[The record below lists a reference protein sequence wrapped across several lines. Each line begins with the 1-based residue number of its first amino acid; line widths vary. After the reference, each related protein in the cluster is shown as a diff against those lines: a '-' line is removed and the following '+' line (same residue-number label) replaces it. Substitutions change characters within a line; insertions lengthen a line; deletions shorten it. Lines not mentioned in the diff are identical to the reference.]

1 MTGENSFKKYDRV
14 GAYHYELMESDPL
27 YAAKIN
33 KALSMVNPGAIVC
46 DIGCGDGVFLK
57 YAKEIGAFIAG
68 MDTSR
73 EGIELARK
81 FSGCEA
87 LCVGSANY
95 LPLRTSS
102 VDLIVMID
110 VVNYFDD
117 YAGAIREVSRVLK
130 KKGNLIIMSPPD
142 VDIKKE
148 KNTIPDSWQKQVCS
162 IEGLRPILEE
172 SLKVSEVAFIRKPV
186 LINLLQ
192 IVIYFLRFSGVLSLL
207 KRIILRKPSRA
218 ESDREVETSHVKE
231 NVDIN
236 LDYYNLP
243 KSFIKKYEQL
253 EFIIVAQK
261 V

>member
-1 MTGENSFKKYDRV
+1 VTGENSFKKYDRV

-68 MDTSR
+68 MDTSK

-95 LPLRTSS
+95 LPLRASS

-117 YAGAIREVSRVLK
+117 YAGAIREVSRALK

-148 KNTIPDSWQKQVCS
+148 KKTIPDSWQKQVCS
-162 IEGLRPILEE
+162 IEGLRPVLEE
-172 SLKVSEVAFIRKPV
+172 SLKVSEVTFIRKPV
-186 LINLLQ
+186 PTNLLQ
-192 IVIYFLRFSGVLSLL
+192 IVIYFLRVSGVLSLL
-207 KRIILRKPSRA
+207 RRIILRKPSGA
-218 ESDREVETSHVKE
+218 KSDREVETSHVKE
-231 NVDIN
+231 SVDIN

-243 KSFIKKYEQL
+243 KSFIKKYEPL
-253 EFIIVAQK
+253 EYIIVAQK